1 MNGRAGTTRITLGAV
16 VLDSPDHSGR
26 YVARDIMGGWAY
38 MVADREGDTRAR
50 GNGGCPGGID
60 AQLRCAFLLAVNQAA
75 DSARLMVVV
84 DSRKAHRTMVEMGRN
99 DPQVMEAIDGR
110 PVSVMTRP
118 DERASMQVRSAAERA
133 ASAVLQERERA
144 DWIAIE
150 DGRSGAA
157 ARRAADTAAATEEAA
172 AAPVAQEP
180 SAPVPPPA
188 HTHTHTEP
196 GRGWRSRARG
206 HAEAAALPPGTPA
219 PRNTALTDW
228 LRDFDRRVTEGAA
241 RGTGPDRES
250 NKAG

>member
-38 MVADREGDTRAR
+38 MVADQEGDTRAR

-84 DSRKAHRTMVEMGRN
+84 NSRKAHRTMVEMGRN
-99 DPQVMEAIDGR
+99 DPQVMKAIDGR

-144 DWIAIE
+144 DWIVIE

-157 ARRAADTAAATEEAA
+157 ERRAADAAAATAEAV
-172 AAPVAQEP
+172 AAPAAQEP
-180 SAPVPPPA
+180 SVPVPPPM
-188 HTHTHTEP
+188 HTEL
-196 GRGWRSRARG
+196 GRGWRLRARE
-206 HAEAAALPPGTPA
+206 HAEAAALPPQAPA
-219 PRNTALTDW
+219 PRNAALTNW

-241 RGTGPDRES
+241 RGTGPNGGGDG
-250 NKAG
+250 AG